1 MAETSRSFFRT
12 GLGKVVLFGG
22 GGLVL
27 LAGGVVLLGPTVAS
41 SFAPGII
48 QSTANAQISGSVK
61 VGAVSL
67 SWFGPIS
74 VSGVELLDEAGKPV
88 AKVDLVSDLG
98 ILSVLGGIGD
108 VGTLKVSGRAD
119 LRAVTDASGAVK
131 TNLERAIAPKTPATP
146 AAGGT
151 SGGGGGVPGTLR
163 AKVEITGIDVTYVE
177 TDAGGKTSAEAAIR
191 GLKGTVTASMAGG
204 GSAQIDLTAGFA
216 EGSGAATGGGA
227 AGGTLAVNSTVD
239 GLLDSAGKV
248 AVAGMKTKTTV
259 KASGVPV
266 RLIDALAQQQ
276 GLLVEALGD
285 SLAVD
290 AEVNGGLKDATVV
303 VNVQAPRATVNAAL
317 RAANDRLT
325 ATGPVTAEVRSTRFV
340 ERLGNLKTTLADA
353 GISISTWPSAKV
365 TVTGLNVPMS
375 GSADLRGSGAQ
386 VMLELSEL
394 TGAARLPN
402 QPERALTVAPLRL
415 TVNAADL
422 GGPVSVQGG
431 TSANLGGASAGTLS
445 VAATASGLLDG
456 QGRPAAVAAMN
467 VQGEAKVTGLSAELL
482 DPVLKGMN
490 LPLVVKDDI
499 GPSMDVTVK
508 AETATG
514 SSDRAVTLSVASANV
529 NVEAPMVIRATEIAT
544 VRPVSVKVNS
554 ASGLAGRL
562 AGDAVKLSGRGV
574 VEAQAT
580 LRVPTT
586 GGKPDMNAVTAQVSA
601 VVTDVAARLAADQD
615 AVEVTRL
622 TTTLGLNPGQPVDV
636 KVDGQLRHRGVPASL
651 SADMKVAGALGT
663 KVTPALPG
671 LDGMRLN
678 GQAAVTG
685 VPFALV
691 NQFAQLSGVTLEAA
705 EMLYG
710 QAAGVT
716 VGLRTGSAGEQVV
729 SANLSAGGLRTA
741 TAEAALKP
749 TSLAVSGVTIE
760 ADMPADRLTALLR
773 NAGLSA
779 ESLPNF
785 AVTEAVRPKVTVG
798 AFEVPLK
805 TANGVVTLA
814 PDFAKGSGEVGVEVG
829 MEKVAVRGLMRDKPT
844 QSHGV
849 NGLKLAARAPV
860 ASLGGTPTVNFTL
873 GGDVLQD
880 GAVAGKLSG
889 RGGTTAGGGLN
900 ADVQLA
906 DVPTALLD
914 GLAGRPML
922 VSGAA
927 GEKLTVTAKAARTGE
942 GAPLEATVAVDS
954 PRLKVSEVA
963 VRTSADRLSV
973 SKPVTVELDATA
985 EWLNRFAMG
994 GESLPAGQSPDL
1006 AVVGNTKITLNLQ
1019 SLTLSTGGSEPDA
1032 GPARP
1037 GVFALAATASVP
1049 KITMERRTTGAD
1061 GKPGKVQSEISGTS
1075 VEIGTQNDGRAV
1087 SLKAA
1092 VTRVAEGGAA
1102 TGEPLRLDALLSGF
1116 AGANGKI
1123 ATDGAVVDLTLKA
1136 GKVPTALIDALAG
1149 GMDLPRILGPEL
1161 AADVA
1166 LRQFSKTGTSGSLS
1180 ANLRTA
1186 RSLVDVAGPIS
1197 GGVLSVGGQGGPGGQ
1212 SGRPLRLELSE
1223 FTYGVDTTFLEV
1235 LPLFAEVSRKA
1246 GERPSAISST
1256 NLRLPIDGDLR
1267 KLNGTIR
1274 VDMGQVQYTF
1284 ARELGEILDNTIFT
1298 QDSAASQ
1305 RPIAPFDITITNG
1318 VLRYDRFEIP
1328 VRNFFMRTE
1337 GTVDLVNKRID
1348 VITYIPTVALSPG
1361 LAERLNNQV
1370 AGALRGVMPNLI
1382 SEATMIPLRTRGPM
1396 SKPTREL
1403 DFQAFIDNLG
1413 REVIKSPENLIDAI
1427 GNLIDREKDRKD
1439 GKDGKKTPAQP
1450 ARPTNPPKQPGKK

>member
-48 QSTANAQISGSVK
+48 QNAANAQISGSVK

-98 ILSVLGGIGD
+98 ILPALRGIGD

-131 TNLERAIAPKTPATP
+131 TNLERAIAPKTKSAPSASG
-146 AAGGT
+146 AA
-151 SGGGGGVPGTLR
+151 GGGGGGLPTTLR
-163 AKVEITGIDVTYVE
+163 AKVEITGIDVTYLDLE

-191 GLKGTVTASMAGG
+191 GLKGTVTANLAGG
-204 GSAQIDLTAGFA
+204 GSAQIDLSAGFA
-216 EGSGAATGGGA
+216 EGSGAATGSGA
-227 AGGTLAVNSTVD
+227 ASGTLTVSSTVD

-248 AVAGMKTKTTV
+248 AVAGVKTKTTV
-259 KASGVPV
+259 KASDVPV
-266 RLIDALAQQQ
+266 RLIDALAQQH

-290 AEVNGGLKDATVV
+290 AEVNGGLKDATVA
-303 VNVQAPRATVNAAL
+303 VNAQSPRATVSAGL

-325 ATGPVTAEVRSTRFV
+325 ATAPVTAEVRSTRFV
-340 ERLGNLKTTLADA
+340 ERLGNLKTALADA

-365 TVTGLNVPMS
+365 TVTGLNVPLS

-386 VMLELSEL
+386 VTLELSEL

-402 QPERALTVAPLRL
+402 QPERALAVAPLRL
-415 TVNAADL
+415 TLNAADL

-431 TSANLGGASAGTLS
+431 TSATLGGASAGALS
-445 VAATASGLLDG
+445 LAATASGLLDG

-482 DPVLKGMN
+482 EPVLKGMN
-490 LPLVVKDDI
+490 LPVVVKDDI
-499 GPSMDVTVK
+499 GPSVDVTVK
-508 AETATG
+508 AEAATG

-529 NVEAPMVIRATEIAT
+529 NLEAPLVIRATEIAT

-554 ASGLAGRL
+554 AGGLAGRL

-601 VVTDVAARLAADQD
+601 VVSDVAARLAADQD

-663 KVTPALPG
+663 TVTPALPG

-685 VPFALV
+685 VPFAMV
-691 NQFAQLSGVTLEAA
+691 NQFARLSGVTLEAA

-729 SANLSAGGLRTA
+729 SANMSAGGLRTA

-814 PDFAKGSGEVGVEVG
+814 PDFAKGTGEVGVEVG

-844 QSHGV
+844 QRHGV

-889 RGGTTAGGGLN
+889 RGGTTTGGGLN

-1006 AVVGNTKITLNLQ
+1006 AVVGNTKITVNLQ

-1049 KITMERRTTGAD
+1049 RLVLERRTTGAD
-1061 GKPGKVQSEISGTS
+1061 GKPAKVQSEISGTS
-1075 VEIGTQNDGRAV
+1075 VQIGTQNDGRAV
-1087 SLKAA
+1087 SLNAA
-1092 VTRVAEGGAA
+1092 VTQVTDGGAA
-1102 TGEPLRLDALLSGF
+1102 TGEPLRLDALVSGF
-1116 AGANGKI
+1116 ATGNGKI

-1161 AADVA
+1161 AADVTV
-1166 LRQFSKTGTSGSLS
+1166 RQLSKTSTSGSLS
-1180 ANLRTA
+1180 ANLSTA
-1186 RSLVDVAGPIS
+1186 KSLVDVAGPIS
-1197 GGVLSVGGQGGPGGQ
+1197 GGVLSVGGQ

-1223 FTYGVDTTFLEV
+1223 FTYGVDTTFLQM

-1246 GERPSAISST
+1246 GERPSAISSA
-1256 NLRLPIDGDLR
+1256 NLRLPIDGDMR

-1274 VDMGQVQYTF
+1274 VDVGQVQYTF

-1298 QDSAASQ
+1298 QGSAASQ

-1318 VLRYDRFEIP
+1318 VARYDRFEIP
-1328 VRNFFMRTE
+1328 VRNFFLRTE
-1337 GTVDLVNKRID
+1337 GTVDLVNERID
-1348 VITYIPTVALSPG
+1348 VITYIPTVALAPG

-1403 DFQAFIDNLG
+1403 DFKAFIDNLG
-1413 REVIKSPENLIDAI
+1413 KEVIKSPENLIEGI
-1427 GNLIDREKDRKD
+1427 GNLLGGGRDQ
-1439 GKDGKKTPAQP
+1439 KKAPAQP
-1450 ARPTNPPKQPGKK
+1450 ANPPKQPGKK